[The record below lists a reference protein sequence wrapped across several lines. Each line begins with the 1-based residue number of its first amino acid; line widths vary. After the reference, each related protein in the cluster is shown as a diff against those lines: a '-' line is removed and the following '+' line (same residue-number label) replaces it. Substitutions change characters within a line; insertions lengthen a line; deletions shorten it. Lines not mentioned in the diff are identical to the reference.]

1 MSSELGSGAGDGTFL
16 RSVAEAGESAVVT
29 SFRSN
34 GCRSK
39 VGPTNVAERLTGKF
53 LKVSTFSIAVAMIL
67 VLSLRLVSP
76 RLFECSGAESFSLRQ
91 GASMFFGCDSGEAL

>member
-1 MSSELGSGAGDGTFL
+1 MRGGSGGSGNGNGLKTGSESVGMRSSELGSGAGDGTFL

-76 RLFECSGAESFSLRQ
+76 RLFE
-91 GASMFFGCDSGEAL
+91 

>member
-1 MSSELGSGAGDGTFL
+1 MRSSELGSGAGDGTFL

-67 VLSLRLVSP
+67 VLGTFSRLYWYV
-76 RLFECSGAESFSLRQ
+76 
-91 GASMFFGCDSGEAL
+91 FFGTLDEDMTEIG